1 MARLRFVLAIAC
13 AIAAA
18 ACGKGE
24 GAQTA
29 AIVGAWQKAGLE
41 PSALEPIDG
50 KPFDDGVC
58 RTGSVGGIDVTLC
71 EYKDADAAKKAE
83 AIGLTKIG
91 EATGVAQAEGKVLV
105 VLADRRGHDPN
116 GRTINRIL
124 KVFRDSM

>member
-1 MARLRFVLAIAC
+1 MARLGFVLALLI
-13 AIAAA
+13 A
-18 ACGKGE
+18 ACGKADDG
-24 GAQTA
+24 GQAT
-29 AIVGAWQKAGLE
+29 AIVSAWQKAGLE

-50 KPFDDGVC
+50 KPFDDGKC

-91 EATGVAQAEGKVLV
+91 DTTGVARAEGRVML
-105 VLADRRGHDPN
+105 VLADRRSHDPN

-124 KVFRDSM
+124 KVFSENR

>member
-1 MARLRFVLAIAC
+1 MARRLAIVFAVL
-13 AIAAA
+13 AA
-18 ACGKGE
+18 ACGKGD
-24 GAQTA
+24 GGQAQS
-29 AIVGAWQKAGLE
+29 IVAAWQKAGLE

-50 KPFDDGVC
+50 KPFDDGMC

-83 AIGLTKIG
+83 AVGLTKIG
-91 EATGVAQAEGKVLV
+91 DATGVARAEGRVMI

-124 KVFRDSM
+124 KVFGDSR